1 MAARDEYS
9 RILVALGLRT
19 QVEVAAFLGVRQSS
33 ISDALRR
40 NDPDGV
46 PAGWK
51 IRLLETEGLN
61 PHWIQTGEGPKY
73 MVPSEDH
80 ITSAPNAV
88 PAKPSTLDELIAEI
102 GRLVPGS
109 VVSLAPLPPVAQS
122 PTCSACK

>member
-40 NDPDGV
+40 NDPAGV

-51 IRLLETEGLN
+51 LRLLETRALN
-61 PHWIQTGEGPKY
+61 PHWIQTGEGPMY
-73 MVPSEDH
+73 MAPSDDR
-80 ITSAPNAV
+80 ITTASNDV
-88 PAKPSTLDELIAEI
+88 SGKPSTLDELIAEI

-109 VVSLAPLPPVAQS
+109 VVSLAPLSSTAQS

>member
-19 QVEVAAFLGVRQSS
+19 QVEVAALLGVRQSS

-51 IRLLETEGLN
+51 LRLLETRELN
-61 PHWIQTGEGPKY
+61 PHWIQTGEGPMY
-73 MVPSEDH
+73 MVPSEDR
-80 ITSAPNAV
+80 ITTASNDV
-88 PAKPSTLDELIAEI
+88 SAKPSTLDELIAEI
-102 GRLVPGS
+102 GRLGPGS
-109 VVSLAPLPPVAQS
+109 VVSLAPLSSTAQS

>member
-19 QVEVAAFLGVRQSS
+19 QVEVAALLGVRQSS

-40 NDPDGV
+40 NDPAGV

-51 IRLLETEGLN
+51 LRLLETRELN
-61 PHWIQTGEGPKY
+61 PHWIQTGEGPMY
-73 MVPSEDH
+73 MVPSEDR
-80 ITSAPNAV
+80 ITTASNDV
-88 PAKPSTLDELIAEI
+88 SAKPSTLDELIAEI

-109 VVSLAPLPPVAQS
+109 AVSLVPLPAAQS

>member
-19 QVEVAAFLGVRQSS
+19 QVEMAAYLGVRQSS
-33 ISDALRR
+33 ISDVLRR
-40 NDPDGV
+40 NDSDGV

-51 IRLLETEGLN
+51 LRLLETRELN
-61 PHWIQTGEGPKY
+61 PHWIQTGEGPMY
-73 MVPSEDH
+73 MVPSEDR
-80 ITSAPNAV
+80 ITTASNDV
-88 PAKPSTLDELIAEI
+88 SAKPSTLDELIAEI

-109 VVSLAPLPPVAQS
+109 VVSLAPLSSTAQS

>member
-33 ISDALRR
+33 ISDVLRR
-40 NDPDGV
+40 NDPAGV

-51 IRLLETEGLN
+51 LRLLETRELN
-61 PHWIQTGEGPKY
+61 PHWIQTGEGPMY
-73 MVPSEDH
+73 MAPSDDR
-80 ITSAPNAV
+80 ITTASNDV
-88 PAKPSTLDELIAEI
+88 SAKPSTLDELIAEI

-109 VVSLAPLPPVAQS
+109 VVSLAPLPAAQS